1 MQDERMSDVDS
12 MDERLTRALERK
24 LAVDVPAGFAARVAG
39 QVPGQVP
46 VRRAVAVPT
55 ARYGLLA
62 ARIGMAVLLLALVVV
77 AMRFPG
83 RTMFGVA
90 LEWILCAELAGLAI
104 WLGGMWKPM
113 ES

>member
-24 LAVDVPAGFAARVAG
+24 PAVDMPAGFAARAA
-39 QVPGQVP
+39 GQVP

-62 ARIGMAVLLLALVVV
+62 ARIGMAVLVVALVVL
-77 AMRFPG
+77 AMRHAAG
-83 RTMFGVA
+83 TVFGITV
-90 LEWILCAELAGLAI
+90 EWILCAELVGLAA
-104 WLGGMWKPM
+104 WLGGVWKLT

>member
-1 MQDERMSDVDS
+1 MSEVDS
-12 MDERLTRALERK
+12 MEERLTRALERK
-24 LAVDVPAGFAARVAG
+24 PKVDVPAGFAARVAG
-39 QVPGQVP
+39 QVP
-46 VRRAVAVPT
+46 VRRAFAVPA

-62 ARIGMAVLLLALVVV
+62 ARIGMGVLLLALVVV
-77 AMRFPG
+77 AMHFPG

>member
-12 MDERLTRALERK
+12 MEERLTRALERK
-24 LAVDVPAGFAARVAG
+24 PAVDVPAGFAARVAA
-39 QVPGQVP
+39 QVP

-62 ARIGMAVLLLALVVV
+62 ARIGMGVLLLALVVV
-77 AMRFPG
+77 AIHFPG

>member
-1 MQDERMSDVDS
+1 MSEVDS
-12 MDERLTRALERK
+12 MEERLTRALERK
-24 LAVDVPAGFAARVAG
+24 PKVDVPAGFAARVAG
-39 QVPGQVP
+39 QVP
-46 VRRAVAVPT
+46 VRRAFAVPA

-62 ARIGMAVLLLALVVV
+62 ARIGMGVLLLALVVV

-104 WLGGMWKPM
+104 WLGGMWKPVR
-113 ES
+113 S

>member
-1 MQDERMSDVDS
+1 MRDERMSEVDS
-12 MDERLTRALERK
+12 MEERLTRALERK
-24 LAVDVPAGFAARVAG
+24 PKVDVPAGFAARVAG
-39 QVPGQVP
+39 QVP
-46 VRRAVAVPT
+46 VRRAFAVPA

-62 ARIGMAVLLLALVVV
+62 ARIGMGVLLLALVVV

-104 WLGGMWKPM
+104 WLGGMWRPVR
-113 ES
+113 S

>member
-62 ARIGMAVLLLALVVV
+62 ARIGMAVLVVALVVL
-77 AMRFPG
+77 AMRHADD
-83 RTMFGVA
+83 TVFGITV
-90 LEWILCAELAGLAI
+90 EWILCAELVGLAA
-104 WLGGMWKPM
+104 WLGGVWKLT

>member
-24 LAVDVPAGFAARVAG
+24 PAVDVPAGFAARVA
-39 QVPGQVP
+39 GQVP

-62 ARIGMAVLLLALVVV
+62 ARIGMAVLVVALVVL
-77 AMRFPG
+77 AMRHADG
-83 RTMFGVA
+83 TVFGITV
-90 LEWILCAELAGLAI
+90 EWILCAELVGLAA
-104 WLGGMWKPM
+104 WLGGVWKLT

>member
-1 MQDERMSDVDS
+1 MH
-12 MDERLTRALERK
+12 
-24 LAVDVPAGFAARVAG
+24 
-39 QVPGQVP
+39 
-46 VRRAVAVPT
+46 
-55 ARYGLLA
+55 
-62 ARIGMAVLLLALVVV
+62 
-77 AMRFPG
+77 FPG

>member
-1 MQDERMSDVDS
+1 MQSERMSDVDS

-24 LAVDVPAGFAARVAG
+24 PKVDVPAGFAARVAG
-39 QVPGQVP
+39 QVP
-46 VRRAVAVPT
+46 VRRAFAVPA

-62 ARIGMAVLLLALVVV
+62 ARIGMGVLLLALVVV

-104 WLGGMWKPM
+104 WLGGMWKPVR
-113 ES
+113 S

>member
-1 MQDERMSDVDS
+1 MQHERMSDVDS

-24 LAVDVPAGFAARVAG
+24 PAVDVPAGFAALVA
-39 QVPGQVP
+39 GQVP
-46 VRRAVAVPT
+46 VRRAFAVPT

-62 ARIGMAVLLLALVVV
+62 ARIGMGVLLLALVAV
-77 AMRFPG
+77 AMHSTG
-83 RTMFGVA
+83 RTVFGVA
-90 LEWILCAELAGLAI
+90 LEWILCAELAGLAA

>member
-1 MQDERMSDVDS
+1 MQSERMSDVDS
-12 MDERLTRALERK
+12 MEERLTRALEAK
-24 LAVDVPAGFAARVAG
+24 PAVDVPAGFAARVAG
-39 QVPGQVP
+39 QVP
-46 VRRAVAVPT
+46 VRKAVAVPT

-62 ARIGMAVLLLALVVV
+62 ARIGMGVLLLALVAV
-77 AMRFPG
+77 AMHFPG

>member
-1 MQDERMSDVDS
+1 MQSELMSDVDS
-12 MDERLTRALERK
+12 MGERLTRALERK
-24 LAVDVPAGFAARVAG
+24 PAVEVPAGFGARVAG
-39 QVPGQVP
+39 RVQ

-62 ARIGMAVLLLALVVV
+62 ARIGMGVLLLALVVV

>member
-1 MQDERMSDVDS
+1 MRDERMSDVDS
-12 MDERLTRALERK
+12 MEERLTRALERK
-24 LAVDVPAGFAARVAG
+24 PKVDVPAGFAARVAG
-39 QVPGQVP
+39 QVP
-46 VRRAVAVPT
+46 VRRVVAVPT

-62 ARIGMAVLLLALVVV
+62 ARIGMGVLLLALVVV
-77 AMRFPG
+77 AMHFPG